1 VAQADNIARRPA
13 RAAKPEGKATFR
25 TRHSL
30 DPATLFGLAGAF
42 ALVATAMVLGG
53 TPRAFLDLPAILIV
67 VGGTLLVTT
76 ISFSLGDI
84 LGAQRV
90 VRRSLFFQRSDPS
103 QAALQ
108 VLSLADQARKKG
120 VLALQ
125 DALDRMPKASFLYRG
140 LNLAVDGFTGDD
152 IDSILRA
159 EISATVDRHEKS
171 AAILRRAA
179 EVAPAM
185 GLIGTLVGLV
195 QMLGNLEDP
204 STIGP
209 SMAVALL
216 TTFYGAIMANM
227 LFLPLAAKLERN
239 SAHEALVNNV
249 YMLGAASVGRQ
260 ENPRRLEL
268 MINTSLPPANRV
280 RYFK

>member
-1 VAQADNIARRPA
+1 VAKAENIARRAP
-13 RAAKPEGKATFR
+13 RAARPTGKAAGR
-25 TRHSL
+25 ARRSL
-30 DPATLFGLAGAF
+30 DPATLVGLAGAF
-42 ALVATAMVLGG
+42 ALVAAAMVLGG

-67 VGGTLLVTT
+67 IGGTLLVTT
-76 ISFSLGDI
+76 ISFSLGDVI
-84 LGAQRV
+84 GAQRV
-90 VRRSLFFQRSDPS
+90 IGRSLFYQKANLS
-103 QAALQ
+103 QAALL
-108 VLSLADQARKKG
+108 VLQFADQARRKG

-125 DALDRMPKASFLYRG
+125 DALDQLPAQSFLHRG
-140 LNLAVDGFTGDD
+140 LGLAVDGFTGDD
-152 IDSILRA
+152 IESILRA
-159 EISATVDRHEKS
+159 EISATIDRHEKS

-216 TTFYGAIMANM
+216 TTFYGAILANM

-239 SAHEALVNNV
+239 SAHEALINNV

>member
-1 VAQADNIARRPA
+1 MAKAENIARRAPRTA
-13 RAAKPEGKATFR
+13 RTGGGSAVRAR
-25 TRHSL
+25 RSL
-30 DPATLFGLAGAF
+30 DPATLVGLAGAF
-42 ALVATAMVLGG
+42 ALVAAAMVLGG
-53 TPRAFLDLPAILIV
+53 SPRAFLDVPAILIV

-76 ISFSLGDI
+76 ISFSMGDVF
-84 LGAQRV
+84 GAQRTIA
-90 VRRSLFFQRSDPS
+90 RSLFHQKTDLS
-103 QAALQ
+103 QAAQL
-108 VLSLADQARKKG
+108 VLRLADQARKKG

-125 DALDRMPKASFLYRG
+125 DPLDQMPPQGFLHRG
-140 LNLAVDGFTGDD
+140 LSLAVDGYTGDD
-152 IDSILRA
+152 IESILRA
-159 EISATVDRHEKS
+159 EISATADRHDKS
-171 AAILRRAA
+171 SAILRRAA

-216 TTFYGAIMANM
+216 TTFYGAILANM

-239 SAHEALVNNV
+239 SAHEALVNTV
-249 YMLGAASVGRQ
+249 YMLGAASIARQ

-268 MINTSLPPANRV
+268 MINTALPPANRV